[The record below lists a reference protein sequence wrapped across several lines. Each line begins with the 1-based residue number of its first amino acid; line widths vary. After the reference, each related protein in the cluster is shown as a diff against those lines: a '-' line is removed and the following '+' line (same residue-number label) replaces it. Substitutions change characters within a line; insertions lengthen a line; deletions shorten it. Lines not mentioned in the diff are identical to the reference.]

1 MIRMYDIIILYL
13 AGMGIYIM
21 NFDNDDRPR
30 MNFTNL
36 FQPLIMIVLVVICT
50 VMLVI
55 NINMYRKVE
64 SLSDTVETMQEEF
77 DSLEESPSQET
88 SELQSI
94 SEEEA
99 DIAEAASLE
108 NQASWDR
115 QGDKSDGMKRIYL
128 TFDDGPSSNTD
139 KILDVLDSYGIKA
152 TFFVVGK
159 SGYDEQYKRIVNE
172 GHTLA
177 MHSYSHK
184 YSEIYESLDTYKA
197 DLLKLHDFLYEL
209 TGVSCNIVRFP
220 GGSSNTISKVDM
232 KELIAY
238 LDEEGMIY
246 FDWNVSSQD
255 ATKESKSA
263 QIIAD
268 NVLNSLNKFNNSV
281 VLFHDASSKDSTV
294 EALPIIIEKIL
305 ESDDSVF
312 LPISEDTVLVQH
324 VH

>member
-1 MIRMYDIIILYL
+1 MIFDKNDIHKTS
-13 AGMGIYIM
+13 
-21 NFDNDDRPR
+21 
-30 MNFTNL
+30 FTNI
-36 FQPLIMIVLVVICT
+36 FQPVVMIITVVICT
-50 VMLVI
+50 IALVI
-55 NINMYRKVE
+55 NINLYKKVNDLSSKVE
-64 SLSDTVETMQEEF
+64 SMQDKLDNVEGEDTPQIT
-77 DSLEESPSQET
+77 
-88 SELQSI
+88 
-94 SEEEA
+94 SEEES

-108 NQASWDR
+108 NQATWDR

-139 KILDVLDSYGIKA
+139 EILDVLKSYGIKA

-159 SGYDEQYKRIVNE
+159 SGYDEQYKRIVAE

-184 YSEIYESLDTYKA
+184 YSEIYESLDAYKS
-197 DLLKLHDFLYEL
+197 DLNKLHSFLYEL
-209 TGVSCNIVRFP
+209 TGVDCNIVRFP

-232 KELIAY
+232 NELVTY
-238 LDEEGMIY
+238 LDDVNMIY

-255 ATKESKSA
+255 ATGSYISA
-263 QIIAD
+263 QQIAD
-268 NVLNSLNKFNNSV
+268 NVLGNVNKFNNSV
-281 VLFHDASSKDSTV
+281 VLFHDASNKDTTV

-324 VH
+324 LHN

>member
-1 MIRMYDIIILYL
+1 VIDINLYK
-13 AGMGIYIM
+13 AV
-21 NFDNDDRPR
+21 ND
-30 MNFTNL
+30 
-36 FQPLIMIVLVVICT
+36 
-50 VMLVI
+50 
-55 NINMYRKVE
+55 
-64 SLSDTVETMQEEF
+64 LSKKLEGMQEKL
-77 DSLEESPSQET
+77 DSLDVSINTANNAEDDTTEDESIDEEESN
-88 SELQSI
+88 I
-94 SEEEA
+94 
-99 DIAEAASLE
+99 IEAANHE
-108 NQASWDR
+108 DTASWDR

-159 SGYDEQYKRIVNE
+159 NGYDDQYKRIVDE

-184 YSEIYESLDTYKA
+184 YSEIYASIDTYKA
-197 DLLKLHDFLYEL
+197 DLTKLHDFLYEL
-209 TGVSCNIVRFP
+209 TGVDCNIVRFP

-232 KELIAY
+232 NDLITY
-238 LDEEGMIY
+238 LDDENMIY

-255 ATKESKSA
+255 ATSSYKSA
-263 QIIAD
+263 QQIAD
-268 NVLNSLNKFNNSV
+268 NVLSNMNKFNNSV
-281 VLFHDASSKDSTV
+281 VLFHDASNKDSTV

-324 VH
+324 LHK

>member
-1 MIRMYDIIILYL
+1 
-13 AGMGIYIM
+13 M
-21 NFDNDDRPR
+21 NFDNNDKQRT
-30 MNFTNL
+30 NFTNV
-36 FQPLIMIVLVVICT
+36 FQPVITIILVIIST

-55 NINMYRKVE
+55 SINLYKKVE
-64 SLSDTVETMQEEF
+64 CLTDTVGTIQEKLET
-77 DSLEESPSQET
+77 QET
-88 SELQSI
+88 TEVLETQI
-94 SEEEA
+94 NSEEES

-139 KILDVLDSYGIKA
+139 KILDILDSYGIKA

-184 YSEIYESLDTYKA
+184 YSEIYQSLDTYKA

-209 TGVSCNIVRFP
+209 TGVDSKIVRFP

-232 KELIAY
+232 GELISY
-238 LDEEGMIY
+238 LDEQNMIY

-255 ATKESKSA
+255 ASSVTKST
-263 QIIAD
+263 QDIAD
-268 NVLNSLNKFNNSV
+268 NVINGLGKFNNSV
-281 VLFHDASSKDSTV
+281 VLFHDASNKDTTV
-294 EALPIIIEKIL
+294 EALPIIIDKVL
-305 ESDDSVF
+305 ESEDSVF
-312 LPISEDTVLVQH
+312 LPISDDTVLVQH